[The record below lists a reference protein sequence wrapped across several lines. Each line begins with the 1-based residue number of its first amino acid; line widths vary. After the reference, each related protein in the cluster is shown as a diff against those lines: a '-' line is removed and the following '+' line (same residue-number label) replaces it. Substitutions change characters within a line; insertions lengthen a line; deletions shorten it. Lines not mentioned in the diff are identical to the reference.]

1 MNDLLQEVK
10 ILPSVIGTFVY
21 VDKNDTV
28 YPDLPK
34 LFHGKDLSQIGRSI
48 TKVFKLNDKNR
59 QSVNTLEM
67 FYNESLIHIKQIDTD
82 SCLVVIC
89 EPSANLPLVN
99 MTTSMLVA
107 DLKSEVAK
115 AKQLPKA
122 TETVSAAPALS
133 AQKTQPSQTTKLGPQ
148 KSIDIEQLMNEGPMA
163 EIFKHYQNA
172 LARAIGPIGKM
183 VMKEVV
189 EKWAKEGE
197 CSPARFNKLTNM
209 LCEEIGNTN
218 LEAEFRS
225 EVKSFL

>member
-1 MNDLLQEVK
+1 MHDLLQEVK

-122 TETVSAAPALS
+122 TESASAAPAFS